1 MRQLTRANT
10 YRVWRDV
17 NLRASVPTT
26 ADRGPGS
33 SRCACT
39 VRGAAQGLDACDG
52 RRTPQEFEKTCLITS
67 VPQPSKS
74 VSLRGWPAT
83 AELMGRGTRT
93 DPTAALTTPP
103 G

>member
-1 MRQLTRANT
+1 MNIPGRASHSRKRLPQVILRQLTAR
-10 YRVWRDV
+10 
-17 NLRASVPTT
+17 LGFLEMS
-26 ADRGPGS
+26 G
-33 SRCACT
+33 
-39 VRGAAQGLDACDG
+39 
-52 RRTPQEFEKTCLITS
+52 TPQEFEKTCLITS

-83 AELMGRGTRT
+83 AALMGRGTRT